1 MDYTLITLS
10 VTLILVIAAGGFS
23 VQFWLRRIA
32 GELEKRN
39 ELELRFKKMELEAAR
54 NGRSHE

>member
-1 MDYTLITLS
+1 MEPTHY
-10 VTLILVIAAGGFS
+10 ILLVLVAVIAAGS
-23 VQFWLRRIA
+23 LSLQFWLRRIA
-32 GELEKRN
+32 AELQKRN